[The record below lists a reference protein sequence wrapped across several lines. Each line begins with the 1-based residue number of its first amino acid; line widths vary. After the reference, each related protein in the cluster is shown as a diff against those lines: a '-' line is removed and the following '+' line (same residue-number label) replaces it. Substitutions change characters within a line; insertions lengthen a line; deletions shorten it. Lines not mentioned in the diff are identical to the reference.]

1 MSIRTRLTVWY
12 VGLLAL
18 LLIVF
23 GVALYVTVSIT
34 SYQEVDRQLQQRAN
48 DIQASLSTVLTLQED
63 PWDVFRRGGVFLP
76 TADVFAT
83 ADIFV
88 QLSTVD
94 GTILSRSEN
103 LGNQRLMIPQ
113 DQLERV
119 KRGETVPSDFTVNR
133 TRLRAYV
140 APIVTRSGQVVGFIQ
155 LAQSLRTVDATLRDL
170 ATLLIISIAAGL
182 ATAAIGGWFIAG
194 NILEPI
200 DRVTLTAQKITR
212 ARDLGRRIEVPSKI
226 DEIGRLALTFN
237 EMLARIE
244 ELFRAQ
250 QRFVA
255 DVSHEL
261 RSPLTAVRGNLDLLK
276 RGAVEDPAERAQV
289 IDAIDSET
297 ARMSRLVSD
306 LLLLAR
312 QDSGVPIARHPIE
325 LDTLLLEVYR
335 QAQITAKGLKVT
347 LGAEDQAIILGD
359 RDRLKQVL
367 LNLVDNAI
375 KYTAPGGEVTLALTK
390 DDVWVKILVQDT
402 GIGIAQDHIPNL
414 FDRFYRVDKARSRDA
429 GGTGLGLAI
438 AKSVVEA
445 HNGKITVESQLGKG
459 STFAV
464 WLPLPQPKSAPEA
477 PPLAAPTRLALPF
490 QTSEISRD
498 MTIPEASEV

>member
-1 MSIRTRLTVWY
+1 MSIRTRLTLWY

-23 GVALYVTVSIT
+23 GVALYATVYIT
-34 SYQEVDRQLQQRAN
+34 SYQEVDRSLQQRAS
-48 DIQASLSTVLTLQED
+48 DIQASLATVITLQD
-63 PWDVFRRGGVFLP
+63 DIASVIRRGGLILP
-76 TADVFAT
+76 NADVFSGGE
-83 ADIFV
+83 IYV
-88 QLSTVD
+88 QLRALD
-94 GTILSRSEN
+94 GRIISRSGN
-103 LGNQRLMIPQ
+103 LGNQYLVIPE
-113 DQLERV
+113 DQHERA
-119 KRGETVPSDFTVNR
+119 KLGEVVPSDFTVNK

-140 APIVTRSGQVVGFIQ
+140 APIKIKSGEVIGYIE
-155 LAQSLRTVDATLRDL
+155 LAQSLRQVDNTLRDL
-170 ATLLIISIAAGL
+170 ATLIIVSIAAGL
-182 ATAAIGGWFIAG
+182 VVAAVGGWFIAG
-194 NILEPI
+194 NILGPI

-212 ARDLGRRIEVPSKI
+212 ARDLGRRIEVPATA
-226 DEIGRLALTFN
+226 DEVGRLAMTFN

-276 RGAVEDPAERAQV
+276 RGAAEDAAERSQMIEAM
-289 IDAIDSET
+289 DSET
-297 ARMSRLVSD
+297 ARMSRLVGD

-312 QDSGVPIARHPIE
+312 QDSGVPIAKQTIE
-325 LDTLLLEVYR
+325 LDTMMLEVYR
-335 QAQITAKGLKVT
+335 HAQLTAKGVT
-347 LGAEDQAIILGD
+347 LALGAEDQAIIVGD

-375 KYTAPGGEVTLALTK
+375 KYTPQGGKVTVSLAK
-390 DDVWVKILVQDT
+390 EDAWVKIAVHDT
-402 GIGIAQDHIPNL
+402 GIGIAAENIPNL
-414 FDRFYRVDKARSRDA
+414 FDRFYRVDKPRSRDA

-459 STFAV
+459 STFTV
-464 WLPLPQPKSAPEA
+464 WLPLAESNAALHTAPL
-477 PPLAAPTRLALPF
+477 PPSPRLAL
-490 QTSEISRD
+490 TES
-498 MTIPEASEV
+498 

>member
-1 MSIRTRLTVWY
+1 MSIRIRLTLFY

-18 LLIVF
+18 LLILF
-23 GVALYVTVSIT
+23 GVALYSTVAIA
-34 SYQEVDRQLQQRAN
+34 SYHEVDRQLQQRAN

-63 PWDVFRRGGVFLP
+63 PWQVFRRGGVFLP

-88 QLSTVD
+88 QLSTLD
-94 GTILSRSEN
+94 GTIISRSEN
-103 LGNQRLMIPQ
+103 LENQRLIIPQ

-119 KRGETVPSDFTVNR
+119 KRREIVPSDFMING

-140 APIVTRSGQVVGFIQ
+140 APIVMRSGQVVGFIQ
-155 LAQSLRTVDATLRDL
+155 LAQSLRTVDNTLREL
-170 ATLLIISIAAGL
+170 ATIIIISIAAGL
-182 ATAAIGGWFIAG
+182 AIAAIGGWLIAG
-194 NILEPI
+194 SALAPI
-200 DRVTLTAQKITR
+200 DRITITAQKITR
-212 ARDLGRRIEVPSKI
+212 ARDLGRRLEVPQQM
-226 DEIGRLALTFN
+226 DEVGRLALTFN
-237 EMLARIE
+237 EMLVRIE
-244 ELFRAQ
+244 DLFRAQ

-276 RGAVEDPAERAQV
+276 RGAAQDPQERALV
-289 IDAIDSET
+289 IEAIDSET

-312 QDSGVPIARHPIE
+312 QDAGVSIAKHPVE

-335 QAQITAKGLKVT
+335 QAQLTARGIKIT
-347 LGAEDQAIILGD
+347 LGAEDQAIIIGD

-367 LNLVDNAI
+367 LNLVDNGI
-375 KYTAPGGEVTLALTK
+375 KYTPQGGEVILSLTK
-390 DDVWVKILVQDT
+390 ENNWVKISVQDT
-402 GIGIAQDHIPNL
+402 GIGIAPDHVPNL

-438 AKSVVEA
+438 AKSVVDA
-445 HNGKITVESQLGKG
+445 HNGKITVESTLGKG
-459 STFAV
+459 STFMV
-464 WLPLPQPKSAPEA
+464 WLPLPETQA
-477 PPLAAPTRLALPF
+477 
-490 QTSEISRD
+490 
-498 MTIPEASEV
+498 IPETNAVAPSPRFALNEN

>member
-1 MSIRTRLTVWY
+1 MSIRLRLTLWY

-23 GVALYVTVSIT
+23 GVALYATVAIT

-48 DIQASLSTVLTLQED
+48 DIQASLATVLTLQED
-63 PWDVFRRGGVFLP
+63 PWEVFRRGGVYLP
-76 TADVFAT
+76 NADVFAT

-88 QLSTVD
+88 QLSTVEGD
-94 GTILSRSEN
+94 IFSRSEN
-103 LGNQRLMIPQ
+103 LGNQQLVIPQ

-119 KRGETVPSDFTVNR
+119 KGGEAVPSDFIVNG

-140 APIVTRSGQVVGFIQ
+140 APITTRSGQVVGFIQ
-155 LAQSLRTVDATLRDL
+155 LAQSLRTVDATLRGL
-170 ATLLIISIAAGL
+170 ASLIIISIAAGL
-182 ATAAIGGWFIAG
+182 ATATIGGWFIAG

-212 ARDLGRRIEVPSKI
+212 ARDLGRRIDVPQTI
-226 DEIGRLALTFN
+226 DEVGRLALTFN
-237 EMLARIE
+237 EMLSRIE

-276 RGAVEDPAERAQV
+276 RGAAEDPAERAQM
-289 IDAIDSET
+289 IEAMDSET

-312 QDSGVPIARHPIE
+312 QDAGIPIAKQPIE
-325 LDTLLLEVYR
+325 LDTLLLEVFR
-335 QAQITAKGLKVT
+335 QAQLTARGVKLT
-347 LGAEDQAIILGD
+347 LGAEDQAMIVGD

-367 LNLVDNAI
+367 INLVDNAL
-375 KYTAPGGEVTLALTK
+375 KYTPQGGEVILGLTK
-390 DDVWVKILVQDT
+390 DDAWVKISVRDT
-402 GIGIAQDHIPNL
+402 GIGIAPDHIPNL

-438 AKSVVEA
+438 AKSVVDA
-445 HNGKITVESQLGKG
+445 HNGKIQVESELGKG
-459 STFAV
+459 STFTV
-464 WLPLPQPKSAPEA
+464 WLPLPETKIAATVPTPAP
-477 PPLAAPTRLALPF
+477 AARLALN
-490 QTSEISRD
+490 EN
-498 MTIPEASEV
+498 

>member
-1 MSIRTRLTVWY
+1 MSIRLRLTFWY

-23 GVALYVTVSIT
+23 GVALYTTVSIT

-48 DIQASLSTVLTLQED
+48 DIQASLATVLTLQED
-63 PWDVFRRGGVFLP
+63 PWDVFRRGGLVLP

-103 LGNQRLMIPQ
+103 LGNQRLIIPQ

-119 KRGETVPSDFTVNR
+119 KRGETIPSDFTVNR

-170 ATLLIISIAAGL
+170 ATLIIISIAAGL
-182 ATAAIGGWFIAG
+182 ATAAIGGWLIAG
-194 NILEPI
+194 TILEPV
-200 DRVTLTAQKITR
+200 DRITLTAQKITR
-212 ARDLGRRIEVPSKI
+212 ARDLGRRIDVPNTNDEV
-226 DEIGRLALTFN
+226 GRLALTFN

-244 ELFRAQ
+244 DLFRGQ

-289 IDAIDSET
+289 IEAMDIET

-312 QDSGVPIARHPIE
+312 QDAGVPIAKHPVE

-335 QAQITAKGLKVT
+335 QAQVVARGIKVT
-347 LGAEDQAIILGD
+347 LGAEDQAIIIGD

-375 KYTAPGGEVTLALTK
+375 KYTPQGGEVTLSLTK
-390 DDVWVKILVQDT
+390 DSTWVKIAVQDT
-402 GIGIAQDHIPNL
+402 GIGIAPDHIPNL

-429 GGTGLGLAI
+429 GGSGLGLAI

-445 HNGKITVESQLGKG
+445 HNGKITVESEVGKG
-459 STFAV
+459 STFTV
-464 WLPLPQPKSAPEA
+464 WLPLPETKTISNAPTPA
-477 PPLAAPTRLALPF
+477 PATRLALN
-490 QTSEISRD
+490 EN
-498 MTIPEASEV
+498 

>member
-1 MSIRTRLTVWY
+1 MSIRIRLTLWY

-18 LLIVF
+18 LLFVF
-23 GVALYVTVSIT
+23 GIALYATVYLA

-48 DIQASLSTVLTLQED
+48 DIQASLSTVLTFQED
-63 PWDVFRRGGVFLP
+63 PWEVFRRGGVFLP

-88 QLSTVD
+88 QLATLD
-94 GTILSRSEN
+94 GKIMSRSEN
-103 LGNQRLMIPQ
+103 LGNQQLVIPQ
-113 DQLERV
+113 EQLERV
-119 KRGETVPSDFTVNR
+119 KRGETVPSDFMVGR

-155 LAQSLRTVDATLRDL
+155 LAQSLRTVDSTLRDL
-170 ATLLIISIAAGL
+170 ATLIIIIIAAGL

-194 NILEPI
+194 GILEPI
-200 DRVTLTAQKITR
+200 DRVTLAAQKITR
-212 ARDLGRRIEVPSKI
+212 ARDLGRRIEVPVTI
-226 DEIGRLALTFN
+226 DEVGRLALTFN

-276 RGAVEDPAERAQV
+276 RGAADDPAERAQV

-312 QDSGVPIARHPIE
+312 QDSGVPIARQPIE

-335 QAQITAKGLKVT
+335 QAQITAKGVKVT
-347 LGAEDQAIILGD
+347 LGAEDQAIIVGD

-367 LNLVDNAI
+367 LNLVDNAL
-375 KYTAPGGEVTLALTK
+375 KYTPQGGEVILGLTK
-390 DDVWVKILVQDT
+390 DEAWVKIFVQDS
-402 GIGIAQDHIPNL
+402 GIGIAPDHIPNL

-438 AKSVVEA
+438 AKAVVDA
-445 HNGKITVESQLGKG
+445 HNGKITVESALGKG
-459 STFAV
+459 STFTV
-464 WLPLPQPKSAPEA
+464 WLPLAETKSAPEA
-477 PPLAAPTRLALPF
+477 TPLAAPARLALN
-490 QTSEISRD
+490 EN
-498 MTIPEASEV
+498 